1 MKQPNFARSFAL
13 SSAFAVTLGTL
24 PLLATSADAATMR
37 MATAQPVAMST
48 ATKSEGNCSQKM
60 GKGSQEGNCSKG
72 GMKTKEGEHVKSHM
86 KRQ

>member
-13 SSAFAVTLGTL
+13 GSAFAVTLGTL
-24 PLLATSADAATMR
+24 PLLATSADAATMH

-48 ATKSEGNCSQKM
+48 ATKIEGNCSKKM

-86 KRQ
+86 KQQ

>member
-37 MATAQPVAMST
+37 MATAQPVAMHS

-86 KRQ
+86 KQQ